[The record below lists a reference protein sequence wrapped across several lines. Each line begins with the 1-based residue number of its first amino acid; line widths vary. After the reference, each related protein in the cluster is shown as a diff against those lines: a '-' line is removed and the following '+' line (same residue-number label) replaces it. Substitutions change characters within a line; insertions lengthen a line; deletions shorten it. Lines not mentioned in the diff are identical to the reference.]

1 MYDGACNWGQEK
13 RENNM
18 QKNILCFGDSN
29 TWGYIPGSGERYEP
43 EVRWPGV
50 MAAALG
56 AGYHI
61 SEDGLNGRTTGFD
74 FPWADCR
81 NGQSGLPYALLS
93 QRPLDLLIIAL
104 GINDLT
110 VVDSSFSA
118 KSASG
123 LIRRARMLQAVP
135 DAGTRIFKDDVKIL
149 IVAPAPVHP
158 DYDRMFNAEYYADS
172 CRLAERYRVMAQEN
186 GVEYLNAGDYAAA
199 SPVDC
204 VHYTPESHRDLGLA
218 IAQKVREMLGD

>member
-1 MYDGACNWGQEK
+1 M
-13 RENNM
+13 
-18 QKNILCFGDSN
+18 KNILCFGDSN
-29 TWGYIPGSGERYEP
+29 TWGYIPGTGERYAP
-43 EVRWPGV
+43 DVRWPGV
-50 MAAALG
+50 LAAELG
-56 AGYHI
+56 AEYRI

-93 QRPLDLLIIAL
+93 QRPLDLLIIAV

-110 VVDSSFSA
+110 VVDSAFSA
-118 KSASG
+118 KSAAG

-158 DYDRMFNAEYYADS
+158 DYDRMFNLEYYEDS
-172 CRLAERYRVMAQEN
+172 CRLAERYREMAQEN
-186 GVEYLNAGDYAAA
+186 EVEYINAGDYAEA

-204 VHYTPESHRDLGLA
+204 VHYTEESHQRLGLA
-218 IAQKVREMLGD
+218 IAEKVREILEK

>member
-1 MYDGACNWGQEK
+1 
-13 RENNM
+13 M

-29 TWGYIPGSGERYEP
+29 TWGYTPGTGERYAP
-43 EVRWPGV
+43 EIRWPGV

-56 AGYHI
+56 ADYHV

-74 FPWADCR
+74 FPWGDCR

-110 VVDSSFSA
+110 VVDSAFSA
-118 KSASG
+118 KSAAG
-123 LIRRARMLQAVP
+123 LIRKARMLQAVP
-135 DAGTRIFKDDVKIL
+135 DAGTRIFRDDVKIL

-158 DYDRMFNAEYYADS
+158 DYDRTFNTEYYLDS
-172 CRLAERYRVMAQEN
+172 CRLAERYREMALEN
-186 GVEYLNAGDYAAA
+186 GVEYLNGGDYAEA

-204 VHYTPESHRDLGLA
+204 VHFSPESHRNLGLA
-218 IAQKVREMLGD
+218 VAQKVREILAD

>member
-1 MYDGACNWGQEK
+1 
-13 RENNM
+13 M

-29 TWGYIPGSGERYEP
+29 TWGYIPGTGERYAP
-43 EVRWPGV
+43 EIRWPGV
-50 MAAALG
+50 IASALG

-81 NGQSGLPYALLS
+81 NGQSGLSYALLS

-110 VVDSSFSA
+110 IVDSSFSA
-118 KSASG
+118 KSAAG

-135 DAGTRIFKDDVKIL
+135 DAGTRIFRDDVKIL

-158 DYDRMFNAEYYADS
+158 DYDRMYNTEYYADS
-172 CRLAERYRVMAQEN
+172 CRLAERYREMALEN
-186 GVEYLNAGDYAAA
+186 EVEYLNAGNYAEA

-204 VHYTPESHRDLGLA
+204 IHFTPESHRNLGLA
-218 IAQKVREMLGD
+218 IAQKVREILDK

>member
-1 MYDGACNWGQEK
+1 
-13 RENNM
+13 M

-29 TWGYIPGSGERYEP
+29 TWGYIPGTGERYAP

-81 NGQSGLPYALLS
+81 NGQSALPYALLS
-93 QRPLDLLIIAL
+93 QRPLDLVIIAL

-110 VVDSSFSA
+110 VVDSAFSA
-118 KSASG
+118 KSAAG
-123 LIRRARMLQAVP
+123 LIRKARMLQAVP
-135 DAGTRIFKDDVKIL
+135 DAGTRIFRDDVKIL
-149 IVAPAPVHP
+149 IVGPAPVHP
-158 DYDRMFNAEYYADS
+158 DYDRMFNTEYYADS
-172 CRLAERYRVMAQEN
+172 CRLAEN

-204 VHYTPESHRDLGLA
+204 VHYTPESHRELGLA
-218 IAQKVREMLGD
+218 IARKVREMLHD

>member
-1 MYDGACNWGQEK
+1 
-13 RENNM
+13 M

-29 TWGYIPGSGERYEP
+29 TWGYIPGTGERYAP

-110 VVDSSFSA
+110 VVDSAFSA
-118 KSASG
+118 KSAAG
-123 LIRRARMLQAVP
+123 LIRKARMLQAVP
-135 DAGTRIFKDDVKIL
+135 DAGTRIFRDDVKIL
-149 IVAPAPVHP
+149 IVGP
-158 DYDRMFNAEYYADS
+158 AEYYADS
-172 CRLAERYRVMAQEN
+172 CRLAERYREMAQEN
-186 GVEYLNAGDYAAA
+186 GVEYLNAGDYAVA

-218 IAQKVREMLGD
+218 IAQKVREMLHD

>member
-1 MYDGACNWGQEK
+1 
-13 RENNM
+13 M

-29 TWGYIPGSGERYEP
+29 TWGYIPGTGERYAP

-110 VVDSSFSA
+110 VVDSAFSA
-118 KSASG
+118 KSAAG
-123 LIRRARMLQAVP
+123 LIRKARMLQAVP
-135 DAGTRIFKDDVKIL
+135 DAGTRIFRDDVKIL
-149 IVAPAPVHP
+149 
-158 DYDRMFNAEYYADS
+158 RMFNAEYYADS
-172 CRLAERYRVMAQEN
+172 CRLAERYREMALEN

-218 IAQKVREMLGD
+218 IAQKVREMLHD